1 MKTSTKR
8 KIDDLGR
15 VVIPMDFREEL
26 NIKTGDPLEVYIE
39 GEKVVFKKLH
49 RTDLEKENERL
60 KERIRKAC
68 DVAYLH
74 ITSSDCPEYEE
85 MHNALKAVMDALR
98 GE

>member
-39 GEKVVFKKLH
+39 G
-49 RTDLEKENERL
+49 EKENERL